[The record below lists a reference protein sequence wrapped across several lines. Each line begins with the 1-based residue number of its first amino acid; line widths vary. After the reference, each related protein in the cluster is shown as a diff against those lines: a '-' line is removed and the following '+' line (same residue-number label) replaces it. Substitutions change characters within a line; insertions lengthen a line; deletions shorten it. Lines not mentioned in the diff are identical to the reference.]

1 MSIAEFSHLVA
12 LHDIGN
18 RSNHHS
24 ITARPAELAALANR
38 FGLARLDQLSA
49 ELDVRQDASG
59 IRVTGKVSGH
69 AVQICVVSGADVPVA
84 IDEAVDLLFAR
95 ISTTGID
102 EIELSTPDLDVLPLD
117 GESIDLGE
125 VAADTLGLSL
135 DPFPHG
141 SETEIAE
148 ARIGLIDEDVAA
160 RIAAEDSASRNPFR
174 VLKGGKD
181 D

>member
-1 MSIAEFSHLVA
+1 MITAELSHPVP
-12 LHDIGN
+12 LHDIGT

-24 ITARPAELAALANR
+24 ITARPTELAALTAR
-38 FGLARLDQLSA
+38 FGLARLDHLSA

-69 AVQICVVSGADVPVA
+69 AVQICVVSGTDVPVA

-95 ISTTGID
+95 ISTTGIE
-102 EIELSTPDLDVLPLD
+102 EIELSAPDLDVLPLD
-117 GESIDLGE
+117 GELIDLGE
-125 VAADTLGLSL
+125 VAADTLGLAL
-135 DPFPHG
+135 DPFPHA

-148 ARIGLIDEDVAA
+148 ARARLMNEEEAA
-160 RIAAEDSASRNPFR
+160 RLAAEDSASRNPFR